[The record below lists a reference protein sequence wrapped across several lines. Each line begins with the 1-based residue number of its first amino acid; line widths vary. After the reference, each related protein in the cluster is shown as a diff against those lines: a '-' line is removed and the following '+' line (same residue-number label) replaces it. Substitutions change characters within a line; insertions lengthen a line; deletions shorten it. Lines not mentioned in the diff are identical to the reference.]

1 MRTTFV
7 VRCLLAA
14 CVWMPLASMAQSK
27 LSIANVYSATL
38 RNSGPIISNN
48 EVKGYFLF
56 YQSDKVDRKTNEY
69 TLQILDENL
78 NKVKDI
84 KFTDDKNI
92 QLVES
97 AFNGSDIMFEFFNEK
112 EKTLDFRVYGLD
124 GKQKS
129 SYTKELNK
137 RTIKWMQQKNVGD
150 EDEAQN
156 SSLFG
161 AEDKGFIS
169 LIPIRDGGDYSYE
182 VSGYRTDK
190 KGQWTYTPDDDD
202 YKYAAAQYLGS
213 TDSLALFEVVKKEG
227 GVMSGKLQSWL
238 LGIFLSN
245 GKKSFEFETNSKD
258 KYAFFPMNV
267 SQLSGSSQFVLSGPY
282 FDADARVMKD
292 KSRGMGI
299 WVMDSKGKLVT
310 SKYSSWDGDLAKYL
324 PVDEKGKIDDVG
336 YIYIHKVVQT
346 SDGNIFAVAEGYRQA
361 ASALGI
367 AATLMGSGNVSVI
380 KLKIT
385 DMVMLQYDSTFK
397 LKNAKI
403 YPKGANNMELPGG
416 GAFVGPQTM
425 ALMADALGFFDY
437 SFTEKSSDNSTFQ
450 VGYTDFVREDGYKGG
465 TFNTLS
471 YNNGKITT
479 DRINLKSSAKT
490 VRVFPGKT
498 GSVMVLEYY
507 KKDKRLDLR
516 MEKMN

>member
-7 VRCLLAA
+7 VRCLLAVSV
-14 CVWMPLASMAQSK
+14 CVPLASLAQNK
-27 LSIANVYSATL
+27 LSIANVYSAKL

-69 TLQILDENL
+69 TLQILDENI

-92 QLVES
+92 ELVES
-97 AFNGSDIMFEFFNEK
+97 AFNGTDIMFEFFNQK
-112 EKTLDFRVYGLD
+112 DKLLDFRVYGLD

-129 SYTKELNK
+129 SYTTGLSK
-137 RTIKWMQQKNVGD
+137 RTIAYMEQKKVGD

-169 LIPIRDGGDYSYE
+169 LIPVRDGSHYSYE
-182 VSGYRTDK
+182 ISGYRTDK
-190 KGQWTYTPDDDD
+190 KGQWTYTPDEDDD

-213 TDSLALFEVVKKEG
+213 TDSLAIFEVTKKEG
-227 GVMSGKLQSWL
+227 GAMSGKFQSWL
-238 LGIFLSN
+238 LGMLLNN
-245 GKKSFEFETNSKD
+245 GKKAFEFETNSKD

-267 SQLSGSSQFVLSGPY
+267 SRLEGTSSFALAGPY
-282 FDADARVMKD
+282 FDADARVLKD

-299 WVMDSKGKLVT
+299 WVMDTKGKLTT

-324 PVDEKGKIDDVG
+324 PVDNKGKIDEVG
-336 YIYIHKVVQT
+336 YMYIHKVLQT
-346 SDGNIFAVAEGYRQA
+346 NDGNIFAVAEGYKQA
-361 ASALGI
+361 VSALGMGLK
-367 AATLMGSGNVSVI
+367 LMGGGVSAI

-385 DMVMLQYDSTFK
+385 DMVMMQYDSTFK

-403 YPKGANNMELPGG
+403 YPKGANTMELPGG
-416 GAFVGPQTM
+416 AEALGPQSM
-425 ALMADALGFFDY
+425 AMLADASGYFDY
-437 SFTEKSSDNSTFQ
+437 SFTEKASDNSTFE
-450 VGYTDFVREDGYKGG
+450 VGYTDYVKEDGYKGG
-465 TFNTLS
+465 TFNTLT
-471 YNNGKITT
+471 YNQGKITT
-479 DRINLKSSAKT
+479 DRINLKTSAKSIS
-490 VRVFPGKT
+490 VFPGKT

-516 MEKMN
+516 IEKMN